1 MRKTLFSV
9 LPLVV
14 LFAPSFAP
22 VNFFSFALFKGP
34 AAKTAAVREA
44 SHEEPAVAS
53 LRGRVA
59 EAKLLLRS
67 RPAPASTEEVT
78 LAVEEAAGGQ
88 IHLLT
93 LPKED
98 YLREG
103 AEVALV
109 SSEGARL
116 TLRVVRPNY
125 VNTVVRVSGE
135 RGRELRPLVVQY
147 PIEKGGKL
155 TEVAYYTS
163 AHPATASAP
172 LVRGGS
178 SYVRGKLDAAARLLA
193 AKGKKISPEVVDV
206 AERLCVVE
214 HTDHKRFKK
223 EQHAQLFE
231 EIYALYALN
240 SGDTYR
246 YSVSSAGAG
255 GMVQMIPPTYKAMRE
270 RHADVSM
277 AEDFVTAMRDHD
289 NAAAVMLLYLQD
301 TWNGLLK
308 EEEVRHAL
316 STNLATQAE
325 LLAAGY
331 NSNPMRLAGYLKRGG
346 DSWRTLIPAET
357 QMYLRIYASV
367 EENVMRPRAAQT
379 FASPGA

>member
-14 LFAPSFAP
+14 LLAPSFAP
-22 VNFFSFALFKGP
+22 VNLFSFALFRRP
-34 AAKTAAVREA
+34 AKTAAVHEA
-44 SHEEPAVAS
+44 SPEESAVAS

-116 TLRVVRPNY
+116 ALRVVRPNY
-125 VNTVVRVSGE
+125 VNTVVRVRDE

-178 SYVRGKLDAAARLLA
+178 LYVRGKLDAAARLLA

-214 HTDHKRFKK
+214 HTDHKRFKT
-223 EQHAQLFE
+223 ERHAALFE

-346 DSWRTLIPAET
+346 DAWRTLIPAET

>member
-14 LFAPSFAP
+14 LLAPSFAP
-22 VNFFSFALFKGP
+22 VNLFSFAFFKRP
-34 AAKTAAVREA
+34 AKTAAVREA
-44 SHEEPAVAS
+44 ASEEPAVAS

-67 RPAPASTEEVT
+67 RPAPASTAEVT
-78 LAVEEAAGGQ
+78 LAVEEGAGGQ

-103 AEVALV
+103 AEVALL

-125 VNTVVRVSGE
+125 VNTVVRVRDE

-178 SYVRGKLDAAARLLA
+178 LYVRSKLDAAARRLA

-223 EQHAQLFE
+223 EQHARLFE

-308 EEEVRHAL
+308 EEEVRRAL
-316 STNLATQAE
+316 DTNLATQAE

-346 DSWRTLIPAET
+346 DAWRTLIPEET

-367 EENVMRPRAAQT
+367 EENVMRPRAAQAFT
-379 FASPGA
+379 TPGA

>member
-14 LFAPSFAP
+14 LLVPSFAP
-22 VNFFSFALFKGP
+22 VNLFSFALFR
-34 AAKTAAVREA
+34 AKAPGVAAVAEVSPEHSAVEA
-44 SHEEPAVAS
+44 
-53 LRGRVA
+53 LRARVA

-67 RPAPASTEEVT
+67 RPAPETHDQVT
-78 LAVEEAAGGQ
+78 LAVEEADGGQ
-88 IHLLT
+88 IHLVTLDKETFLT
-93 LPKED
+93 EN
-98 YLREG
+98 
-103 AEVALV
+103 AVASLV
-109 SSEGARL
+109 SSEGALLR
-116 TLRVVRPNY
+116 LRVVRPNY
-125 VNTVVRVSGE
+125 VNTVVRVSDE

-163 AHPATASAP
+163 AHPAVSSEA
-172 LVRGGS
+172 LVKGGA
-178 SYVRGKLDAAARLLA
+178 SYVRARLETAQRKLA
-193 AKGKKISPEVVDV
+193 AKGKTISPEVVDV

-214 HTDHKRFKK
+214 HTDHKRFKT
-223 EQHAQLFE
+223 ERHAPLFE

-270 RHADVSM
+270 RYPQVPM

-289 NAAAVMLLYLQD
+289 NAAAVMLLYIQD
-301 TWNGLLK
+301 TWTDLLK
-308 EEEVRHAL
+308 EEEVRDAL
-316 STNLATQAE
+316 STKLATQAE

-331 NSNPMRLAGYLKRGG
+331 NSNPRRLAGYLKRGG
-346 DSWRTLIPAET
+346 DGWRTLIPEET

-367 EENVMRPRAAQT
+367 EENVMRPRTAAT
-379 FASPGA
+379 LTSPGA